1 MTIKSFWTII
11 IKILGIW
18 LILSSLT
25 VISQFISFLQ
35 FFGSSNNDNLFSLT
49 LPLIFVL
56 LTLLLYLLII
66 RLFVFKTDWIIDK
79 LHLEKGFKE
88 ERIDLNI
95 NHTTVLTI
103 ATIII
108 GGLIFVESFPQL
120 CRQIFVFLQE
130 NKIFRE
136 SQNSAWIIFQLVKTI
151 IGYLLM
157 TNSQVVVKFMDK
169 EKKTDK

>member
-1 MTIKSFWTII
+1 
-11 IKILGIW
+11 
-18 LILSSLT
+18 LT

-35 FFGSSNNDNLFSLT
+35 FFGSSNNDNLFSLA
-49 LPLIFVL
+49 LPLIFIL

-88 ERIDLNI
+88 DRIDLNI

-130 NKIFRE
+130 DKMFRE
-136 SQNSAWIIFQLVKTI
+136 SKTSAWIIFQLVKTI

>member
-35 FFGSSNNDNLFSLT
+35 FFGSSNNDNLFSLA
-49 LPLIFVL
+49 LPLIFIL

-79 LHLEKGFKE
+79 LRLEKGFKE
-88 ERIDLNI
+88 DRIDLNI

-130 NKIFRE
+130 DKMFRE
-136 SQNSAWIIFQLVKTI
+136 SKTSAWIIFQLVKTI